1 MRNKNRLT
9 IKTVSGYP
17 MLVTGIPVAGF
28 DSPISGRTHRHQQFR
43 RFFCVRGTALL
54 LLGGPCGEPSG
65 SPVPTAG
72 LSTRTVPPILRLTA
86 QRAGIFPPKV
96 GVNAMN
102 NAPVTTPSIF
112 QFKHHQVRT
121 ITDDQGEPWWV
132 AKDVCSILGHTN
144 PTMALTTLDDDER
157 AKKSLGR
164 QGEANCVN
172 ESGLYTL
179 IIRSNKPQAKAFRKW
194 ITSEVLPAIRRTG
207 SYAAHPTPEPNLN
220 TALLETTT
228 KMLQVMNRLVD
239 RIDQLEASQAVQPQP
254 VEKPAP
260 KKPLALDYSVRSFT
274 PTTLGNRIGLTGKE
288 FNLLLESEGLQ
299 VSVRI
304 HEQKQ
309 WRPTLAG
316 ESHSI
321 LLDIGKSR
329 KSGFHLQQLRWF
341 DSVMSL
347 VAPPA
352 VKKPPIIKPPPSS
365 ALLLGLRDLA
375 WSEGMRMRDLAATLI
390 AAGLAKRTK
399 DNVLR
404 PTARAWEHRACVPN
418 SHGNI
423 AWRPEVVSPLI
434 AGRKVAL

>member
-1 MRNKNRLT
+1 
-9 IKTVSGYP
+9 
-17 MLVTGIPVAGF
+17 
-28 DSPISGRTHRHQQFR
+28 
-43 RFFCVRGTALL
+43 
-54 LLGGPCGEPSG
+54 
-65 SPVPTAG
+65 
-72 LSTRTVPPILRLTA
+72 
-86 QRAGIFPPKV
+86 
-96 GVNAMN
+96 MN
-102 NAPVTTPSIF
+102 NTPAAVPAIF

-121 ITDDQGEPWWV
+121 ITDDQGDPWWV
-132 AKDVCSILGHTN
+132 AKDVC
-144 PTMALTTLDDDER
+144 AVLDIATEQIRKLDGDEKGLR
-157 AKKSLGR
+157 KMQTPGGQQELAII
-164 QGEANCVN
+164 N

-207 SYAAHPTPEPNLN
+207 SYAARPTPEPNLN
-220 TALLETTT
+220 TALIETTT
-228 KMLQVMNRLVD
+228 KMLQVMD
-239 RIDQLEASQAVQPQP
+239 RIVERLDRLEAVPPVQPLP
-254 VEKPAP
+254 VEKPVP

-304 HEQKQ
+304 QEQKQ

-341 DSVMSL
+341 DSVMPL
-347 VAPPA
+347 VAAPPSVKKLPA
-352 VKKPPIIKPPPSS
+352 VKPPSTC

-390 AAGLAKRTK
+390 AVGLAKRTK

-423 AWRPEVVSPLI
+423 AWRPEVVSSLI